1 MSELNAEQKRYILP
15 DIERISNLKST
26 HSEKVNI
33 DSYIPEMKIG
43 DVNILEYIL
52 SNIYPGMRVSK
63 SENVN
68 LSQTLTNAL
77 SYTHYKIEQD
87 ACLDV
92 AGRLFNEGNT
102 KFTLGTNVMFI
113 DDNSLQCKKRHV

>member
-43 DVNILEYIL
+43 DVNILEYIHL
-52 SNIYPGMRVSK
+52 MK
-63 SENVN
+63 
-68 LSQTLTNAL
+68 
-77 SYTHYKIEQD
+77 KI
-87 ACLDV
+87 
-92 AGRLFNEGNT
+92 
-102 KFTLGTNVMFI
+102 
-113 DDNSLQCKKRHV
+113 